1 MTAATAPT
9 LPGHAPE
16 FPAGPSQ
23 AMREIFAV
31 DDLLKNVFSDHE
43 LENQKKLA
51 AAYDRAVRELVG
63 PNDVMV
69 ETVYDKKQGAYV
81 DREYK
86 LKSAWKKLAKH
97 FRIDVVE
104 VSHRVFFIDGDEF
117 DMRDDPR
124 RELVAEVKMR
134 GIAPWGQ
141 VVETL
146 GACTTYEKRFG
157 KDMSKA
163 WHDCLATA
171 QTRASNRAISDLIA
185 AGEVSAEEIT
195 GETKGEE
202 KESAPAARRE
212 AASKKE
218 KPAREKRMPMG
229 HSKGKLL
236 GELDTKDLESA
247 AKWCRENNK
256 FPDLVSAIADV
267 LAERQKDQGKLELD
281 AKQAGG
287 VAPPD
292 SPVGKKGDPAPTPS
306 GPAREA
312 DLSKP
317 RNKWSAAQLTK
328 YGIWLLEHE
337 PSLTKLS
344 VETLPMFNGLL
355 MHDALVTLVT
365 TLEDMVKDA
374 GAARK
379 AEDDSDGVPF

>member
-1 MTAATAPT
+1 MTSTELQVHDADQAP
-9 LPGHAPE
+9 AIE
-16 FPAGPSQ
+16 RAN
-23 AMREIFAV
+23 EV
-31 DDLLKNVFSDHE
+31 DYGGLLA
-43 LENQKKLA
+43 LA
-51 AAYDRAVRELVG
+51 RELVPTG
-63 PNDVMV
+63 FLPDHIKTPGQAVAIILTGRELGMLPMRALRSLTMV
-69 ETVYDKKQGAYV
+69 KGKVVENADSQLARFKADGGRSKWITLDETKAVLWLKMRNGDETTSTFTLEDARRAELLNNSSWKKYPKAMLRSRAITQGLKDLGWEGGVGAYDPEELGV
-81 DREYK
+81 VMPDSTAEDIAGTREEQ
-86 LKSAWKKLAKH
+86 ATT
-97 FRIDVVE
+97 
-104 VSHRVFFIDGDEF
+104 
-117 DMRDDPR
+117 
-124 RELVAEVKMR
+124 
-134 GIAPWGQ
+134 APSN
-141 VVETL
+141 
-146 GACTTYEKRFG
+146 G
-157 KDMSKA
+157 K
-163 WHDCLATA
+163 
-171 QTRASNRAISDLIA
+171 
-185 AGEVSAEEIT
+185 
-195 GETKGEE
+195 
-202 KESAPAARRE
+202 P
-212 AASKKE
+212 

-229 HSKGKLL
+229 HSKGKML
-236 GELDTKDLESA
+236 GDLDTKDLESA

-267 LAERQKDQGKLELD
+267 LAERQRDQGKLELD

>member
-1 MTAATAPT
+1 MSSTALQVHEESEAPALARVSDVDYSGLLALSKELVLT
-9 LPGHAPE
+9 GFLPDHIKTPGQAVAIIL
-16 FPAGPSQ
+16 AG
-23 AMREIFAV
+23 
-31 DDLLKNVFSDHE
+31 
-43 LENQKKLA
+43 
-51 AAYDRAVRELVG
+51 RELG
-63 PNDVMV
+63 MQPMRALRSLRMV
-69 ETVYDKKQGAYV
+69 KGNVTESADSQLARFKSDGGRATFKVFDDTQAVLWLKHRNGDEHTETFALEDAKRAGLLSNSSWQKYPKAMLRSRAITAG
-81 DREYK
+81 
-86 LKSAWKKLAKH
+86 LKSIGWEGGSGVYTAEELGV
-97 FRIDVVE
+97 IVPD
-104 VSHRVFFIDGDEF
+104 DE
-117 DMRDDPR
+117 
-124 RELVAEVKMR
+124 AA
-134 GIAPWGQ
+134 GAPDSAPQ
-141 VVETL
+141 S
-146 GACTTYEKRFG
+146 TTSSEKR
-157 KDMSKA
+157 S
-163 WHDCLATA
+163 
-171 QTRASNRAISDLIA
+171 
-185 AGEVSAEEIT
+185 
-195 GETKGEE
+195 
-202 KESAPAARRE
+202 
-212 AASKKE
+212 

-229 HSKGKLL
+229 HSRGKLL